1 MDVVVT
7 DEQGL
12 HRAEVFSAPYTVPTE
27 QAGGA
32 QGMGEGTLLH
42 QLTPADH
49 RHIPYHMGSCSAV
62 KIGGRLMGVVCWS
75 SVSW

>member
-1 MDVVVT
+1 MNVVVT

-32 QGMGEGTLLH
+32 QGMGERTLLH
-42 QLTPADH
+42 QLTTGIFHTIWGHA
-49 RHIPYHMGSCSAV
+49 
-62 KIGGRLMGVVCWS
+62 LQ
-75 SVSW
+75 